1 MVTTFMLLLAFT
13 LTEPD
18 GAQRDEIVHVFSQHF
33 DTEVKCL
40 EFIDTWKD
48 TIKTKPPQSAEE
60 MFKDG
65 WKVKLNSVS
74 CAENPAEPRW
84 SSSP

>member
-13 LTEPD
+13 LTEPN
-18 GAQRDEIVHVFSQHF
+18 GAERDEIVHIYSQHF
-33 DTEVKCL
+33 DTEVECFD
-40 EFIDTWKD
+40 FIDSWGHRIRED
-48 TIKTKPPQSAEE
+48 APERLEE
-60 MFKDG
+60 MFKEG

-74 CAENPAEPRW
+74 CAENPAGPRW

>member
-13 LTEPD
+13 LTEPN
-18 GAQRDEIVHVFSQHF
+18 GAERDEIVHIFSQHF
-33 DTEVKCL
+33 DTEL
-40 EFIDTWKD
+40 ECSDFIDSWGD
-48 TIKTKPPQSAEE
+48 RIRENAPEQLEE
-60 MFKDG
+60 MFKEG

>member
-1 MVTTFMLLLAFT
+1 MVKTFMLLLAFT
-13 LTEPD
+13 LTTPN
-18 GAQRDEIVHVFSQHF
+18 GVKRDEIFHIYSRHF

-48 TIKTKPPQSAEE
+48 TIKTKAPQSAEE

-74 CAENPAEPRW
+74 CAENPLTN
-84 SSSP
+84 